1 MEKEALLFNQYDVF
15 NGYWLNPGG
24 MSNNLPHVNPLAIHS
39 QVNIE
44 TKASISEFYNYP
56 NPVTDHTTFRYFLN
70 SASNARLKIYTSSGF
85 LIKHINIDVVDED
98 QYNEIN
104 LDLSS
109 YSPGVYIANLTSYSN
124 NEQKDSKIIKVLVI
138 DE

>member
-1 MEKEALLFNQYDVF
+1 MLFNQHDVF

-39 QVNIE
+39 QVNVE

-56 NPVTDHTTFRYFLN
+56 NPVTNHTTFRCFLN
-70 SASNARLKIYTSSGF
+70 SASSAKLKIYTSSGF
-85 LIKHINIDVVDED
+85 LIKDIDIDIVDEN

-109 YSPGVYIANLTSYSN
+109 YRPGVYIANLTSYSN